1 MMMMMMM
8 MMTITIKQVLLA
20 KMKRP
25 VVRSSFLPSSAGP
38 VPTAM
43 PCMPAEI
50 LSGRELSDE
59 VYNKFKKEK
68 KTESCES
75 CWQHG
80 KAWQHASSK
89 PEATS
94 SQLYSAEG

>member
-1 MMMMMMM
+1 
-8 MMTITIKQVLLA
+8 
-20 KMKRP
+20 
-25 VVRSSFLPSSAGP
+25 
-38 VPTAM
+38 
-43 PCMPAEI
+43 MPAEI

-59 VYNKFKKEK
+59 VYNKLKKEK